1 SQENRMQGL
10 RSAVRVVFALAVAPW
25 LLAGAAVAEAQG
37 AREEARTALVI
48 GNSAYRENALKNPV
62 NDARAMA
69 TTLRDLGFTVLLHEN
84 ASKKTMETA
93 VIEFG
98 RKLAEGGVGF

>member
-1 SQENRMQGL
+1 MRAPVQEIRMQGL
-10 RSAVRVVFALAVAPW
+10 RCAGRVVLALAVTPW

-48 GNSAYRENALKNPV
+48 GNSAYRENPLKNPV

-69 TTLRDLGFTVLLHEN
+69 RTLRDLGFTVVLL
-84 ASKKTMETA
+84 SR
-93 VIEFG
+93 G
-98 RKLAEGGVGF
+98 REVRGHAGQR